1 MANTIDLRSESCV
14 GKKLEKFKL
23 ENPARALDGRK
34 AMKTNKRQKFLTASA
49 ILAIAGLAATAV
61 PANASEPGVTATT
74 IKLGITV
81 PMTGIASPGYNK
93 IPGAM
98 KAYFDYVNANGG
110 VNGRRISLVIK
121 DDQYI
126 PRTAVARANEL
137 ILRDKVF
144 ALVGTLGTASTK
156 AISASTQLASRG
168 IPSLFVNTGFSG
180 FADKKAYPT
189 TFSILPSYQMEAK
202 IMAKFIKETYAGK
215 KLALIYQDDD
225 FGRDALAGF
234 KTAGLTFDTMI
245 PYASGSQALPAT
257 GAGWISRLKAAGAEV
272 TVMFGVTS
280 ASTAALANAF
290 AGGFKTQW
298 VLGSVGG
305 DATTIAA
312 TNRAFVPLLNGAKGF
327 SFAPAPTDTNDEYIK
342 LFQGIYASA
351 LPSQTFDNNVVAGM
365 SNAFLVVQAL
375 KAAGPRLTRAGLIKA
390 IESKGSTFPSP
401 FLTPL
406 GYSPTSHIGATGYWG
421 GTYGPTGALTP
432 DGGKYTV
439 YTTDSGNG
447 PVVVSSYKRPA
458 MPAKGLPN

>member
-1 MANTIDLRSESCV
+1 MIRTNRR
-14 GKKLEKFKL
+14 KLVL
-23 ENPARALDGRK
+23 TSAVLAVA
-34 AMKTNKRQKFLTASA
+34 AMTASSLPA
-49 ILAIAGLAATAV
+49 QAA
-61 PANASEPGVTATT
+61 SDPGVTSTS

-110 VNGRRISLVIK
+110 VNGRKITLVIK

-126 PRTAVARANEL
+126 PTTAVAKANEL
-137 ILRDKVF
+137 ILKDKVF

-156 AISASTQLASRG
+156 AISASTQLAKRG

-202 IMAKFIKETYAGK
+202 IMGKFLKDKYADK
-215 KLALIYQDDD
+215 KIALIYQDDD

-234 KTAGLTFDTMI
+234 KQAGVTFTTAI
-245 PYASGSQALPAT
+245 PYASGSQSLPAT
-257 GAGWISRLKAAGAEV
+257 GAGWISKLKAAGTEV
-272 TVMFGVTS
+272 TVLFGVSS
-280 ASTAALANAF
+280 ASTAALANAYA
-290 AGGFKTQW
+290 AGYKTQW

-312 TNRAFVPLLNGAKGF
+312 TNKAYVPLLYGAKGF
-327 SFAPAPTDTNDEYIK
+327 SFAPAPSDSTDEYIK
-342 LFQGIYASA
+342 LFQSIYASA
-351 LPSQTFDNNVVAGM
+351 QPTQTFDNNVVAGM
-365 SNAFLVVQAL
+365 SNAFLAVQAL
-375 KAAGPRLTRAGLIKA
+375 QATGSNLTRAGLIKT
-390 IESKGSTFPSP
+390 IETKGATFASP

-406 GYSPTSHIGATGYWG
+406 GYSATSHVGATGYWI
-421 GTYGPTGALTP
+421 GTYDPTGALKP

-447 PVVVSSYKRPA
+447 PVVESTYKRPA
-458 MPAKGLPN
+458 MPAKGLTN

>member
-1 MANTIDLRSESCV
+1 MTRTNRR
-14 GKKLEKFKL
+14 KL
-23 ENPARALDGRK
+23 ALTSAVLAVA
-34 AMKTNKRQKFLTASA
+34 AMTASSLPA
-49 ILAIAGLAATAV
+49 QAA
-61 PANASEPGVTATT
+61 SDPGITSTT

-81 PMTGIASPGYNK
+81 PLTGIASPGYNK

-110 VNGRRISLVIK
+110 VNGRKITLVIK

-126 PRTAVARANEL
+126 PTTAVAKANEL
-137 ILRDKVF
+137 ILKDKVF

-156 AISASTQLASRG
+156 AISASTQLAKRG

-180 FADKKAYPT
+180 FADPKAYTT

-202 IMAKFIKETYAGK
+202 VMGKFLKEKYADK

-234 KTAGLTFDTMI
+234 KQAGITFGTYI
-245 PYASGSQALPAT
+245 PYASGSQSLPAT
-257 GAGWISRLKAAGAEV
+257 GAGWISKLKASGAEV
-272 TVMFGVTS
+272 TVLFGVSS
-280 ASTAALANAF
+280 ASTAALANAY
-290 AGGFKTQW
+290 AAQFKTQW

-312 TNRAFVPLLNGAKGF
+312 TNKAYVPLLYGAKGF
-327 SFAPAPTDTNDEYIK
+327 SFAPAPTDATDEYIK
-342 LFQGIYASA
+342 LFQSIYATA
-351 LPSQTFDNNVVAGM
+351 QPTQTFDNNVVAGM
-365 SNAFLVVQAL
+365 SNAFVAVQAL
-375 KAAGPRLTRAGLIKA
+375 QAAGSNLTREGLMKT
-390 IESKGSTFPSP
+390 IEAKGASFANP

-406 GYSPTSHIGATGYWG
+406 GYSATSHVGATGYWI
-421 GTYGPTGALTP
+421 GTYDPTGALKP

-447 PVVVSSYKRPA
+447 PVVESSYKRPA

>member
-1 MANTIDLRSESCV
+1 MITMNRR
-14 GKKLEKFKL
+14 KLVS
-23 ENPARALDGRK
+23 
-34 AMKTNKRQKFLTASA
+34 ASA
-49 ILAIAGLAATAV
+49 VIAIAALTVTTV
-61 PANASEPGVTATT
+61 PAQAYNPRSNEPGLTATT
-74 IKLGITV
+74 IKLGITL

-98 KAYFDYVNANGG
+98 KAYFDYVNTNGG
-110 VNGRRISLVIK
+110 VNGRKISLVVK

-126 PRTAVARANEL
+126 PATAVARANEL

-156 AISASTQLASRG
+156 ALTSSTQLSKRG
-168 IPSLFVNTGFSG
+168 IPSLFVNTGWSG

-202 IMAKFIKETYAGK
+202 IMAQFIKDKYAGK

-234 KTAGLTFDTMI
+234 KTAGLTFDTLI

-257 GAGWISRLKAAGAEV
+257 GAGWISKLRTAAPDV
-272 TVMFGVTS
+272 TVMFGVSS
-280 ASTAALANAF
+280 ATTALLGNAF
-290 AGGFKTQW
+290 AAGWVGKTQF

-312 TNRAFVPLLNGAKGF
+312 TNRGLVGLLNGAKGL
-327 SFAPAPTDTNDEYIK
+327 SFAPAPSDSSDEYIK
-342 LFQGIYASA
+342 LFQTIYAA
-351 LPSQTFDNNVVAGM
+351 AQPTQTFDNNVVAGM

-375 KAAGPRLTRAGLIKA
+375 KATGKNLTRKGLIQT
-390 IESKGSTFPSP
+390 IETKGSTFASP

-406 GYSPTSHIGATGYWG
+406 GYSTTSHVGATGYWI
-421 GTYGPTGALTP
+421 GTYGPTGALTA

-447 PVVVSSYKRPA
+447 PVVESTYKRPA

>member
-1 MANTIDLRSESCV
+1 MITMNRR
-14 GKKLEKFKL
+14 KLVS
-23 ENPARALDGRK
+23 
-34 AMKTNKRQKFLTASA
+34 ASA
-49 ILAIAGLAATAV
+49 VIAIAALTVTTV
-61 PANASEPGVTATT
+61 PAQAYNPRSNEPGLTATT
-74 IKLGITV
+74 IKLGITL

-98 KAYFDYVNANGG
+98 KAYFDYVNTNGG
-110 VNGRRISLVIK
+110 VNGRKISLVVK

-126 PRTAVARANEL
+126 PATAVARANEL

-156 AISASTQLASRG
+156 ALTSSTQLSKRG
-168 IPSLFVNTGFSG
+168 IPSLFVNTGWSG

-202 IMAKFIKETYAGK
+202 IMAQFIKDKYAGK

-234 KTAGLTFDTMI
+234 KTAGLTFDTLI

-257 GAGWISRLKAAGAEV
+257 GAGWISKLRTAAPDV
-272 TVMFGVTS
+272 TVMFGVSS
-280 ASTAALANAF
+280 ATTALLGNAF
-290 AGGFKTQW
+290 AAGWVGKTQF

-312 TNRAFVPLLNGAKGF
+312 TNRGLVGLLNGAKGL
-327 SFAPAPTDTNDEYIK
+327 SFAPAPSDSSDEYIK
-342 LFQGIYASA
+342 LFQTIYAA
-351 LPSQTFDNNVVAGM
+351 AQPTQTFDNNVVAGM

-375 KAAGPRLTRAGLIKA
+375 KATGKNLTRKGLIQT
-390 IESKGSTFPSP
+390 IETKGSTFASP

-406 GYSPTSHIGATGYWG
+406 GYSTTSHVGATGYWI

-439 YTTDSGNG
+439 YTTDSGSG
-447 PVVVSSYKRPA
+447 LVVESTYKRPA

>member
-1 MANTIDLRSESCV
+1 MIRTNRR
-14 GKKLEKFKL
+14 KL
-23 ENPARALDGRK
+23 ALTSAVLAVA
-34 AMKTNKRQKFLTASA
+34 AMTASSLPA
-49 ILAIAGLAATAV
+49 QAASDPGLT
-61 PANASEPGVTATT
+61 STT

-81 PMTGIASPGYNK
+81 PLTGIASPGYNK

-110 VNGRRISLVIK
+110 VNGRKITLVVK

-126 PRTAVARANEL
+126 PTTAVAKANEL
-137 ILRDKVF
+137 ILKDKVF
-144 ALVGTLGTASTK
+144 ALVGPLGTASTK
-156 AISASTQLASRG
+156 AISASTQLAKRG

-202 IMAKFIKETYAGK
+202 IMGKFLKDKYADK

-234 KTAGLTFDTMI
+234 KQAGITFTTAI
-245 PYASGSQALPAT
+245 PYASGSQSLPAT
-257 GAGWISRLKAAGAEV
+257 GAGWISKLKASGAEV
-272 TVMFGVTS
+272 TVLFGVSS
-280 ASTAALANAF
+280 ASTAALANAY
-290 AGGFKTQW
+290 AAQFKTQW

-312 TNRAFVPLLNGAKGF
+312 TNKAYVPLLFGAKGF
-327 SFAPAPTDTNDEYIK
+327 SFAPAPTDATDEYIK
-342 LFQGIYASA
+342 LFQSIYATA
-351 LPSQTFDNNVVAGM
+351 QPTQTFDNNVVAGM
-365 SNAFLVVQAL
+365 SNAFVAVQAL
-375 KAAGPRLTRAGLIKA
+375 QAAGSSLTRAGLIKA
-390 IESKGSTFPSP
+390 IESKGASFANP

-406 GYSPTSHIGATGYWG
+406 GYSATSHVGATGYWI
-421 GTYGPTGALTP
+421 GTYDQTGALKP

-439 YTTDSGNG
+439 YTTDSGAG
-447 PVVVSSYKRPA
+447 PVVESTYKRPA

>member
-1 MANTIDLRSESCV
+1 MNRR
-14 GKKLEKFKL
+14 KLSL
-23 ENPARALDGRK
+23 TSAVLAV
-34 AMKTNKRQKFLTASA
+34 AALTASTLPA
-49 ILAIAGLAATAV
+49 HAVSDPGL
-61 PANASEPGVTATT
+61 TATS

-110 VNGRRISLVIK
+110 VNGRKITLVIK

-126 PRTAVARANEL
+126 PTTAVARANEL

-156 AISASTQLASRG
+156 AISASTQLSRRG

-202 IMAKFIKETYAGK
+202 IMGKYLKENYAGK

-234 KTAGLTFDTMI
+234 KQAGVTFGTYI

-257 GAGWISRLKAAGAEV
+257 GAGWISKLKAAGAEV
-272 TVMFGVTS
+272 TVLFGVTT
-280 ASTAALANAF
+280 ASTAALANAY
-290 AGGFKTQW
+290 AAQFKTQW

-312 TNRAFVPLLNGAKGF
+312 TNKAYVPLLYGAKGF
-327 SFAPAPTDTNDEYIK
+327 SFAPAPTDSNDEYIK
-342 LFQGIYASA
+342 LFQTIYAA
-351 LPSQTFDNNVVAGM
+351 AQPNQTFDNNVVAGM
-365 SNAFLVVQAL
+365 SNAFLAVQAL
-375 KAAGPRLTRAGLIKA
+375 AATGTNLTRANLIKT
-390 IESKGSTFPSP
+390 IEQKGATFASP

-406 GYSPTSHIGATGYWG
+406 GYSASSHVGATGYWI
-421 GTYGPTGALTP
+421 GTYDPTGALKP

-447 PVVVSSYKRPA
+447 PVVESTYKRPA

>member
-1 MANTIDLRSESCV
+1 MITMNRR
-14 GKKLEKFKL
+14 KLVS
-23 ENPARALDGRK
+23 
-34 AMKTNKRQKFLTASA
+34 ASA
-49 ILAIAGLAATAV
+49 VIAIAALTVTTV
-61 PANASEPGVTATT
+61 PAQAYNPRSNEPGLTATT
-74 IKLGITV
+74 IKLGITL

-98 KAYFDYVNANGG
+98 KAYFDYVNTNGG
-110 VNGRRISLVIK
+110 VNGRKISLVVK

-126 PRTAVARANEL
+126 PATAVARANEL

-156 AISASTQLASRG
+156 ALTSSTQLSKRG
-168 IPSLFVNTGFSG
+168 IPSLFVNTGWSG

-202 IMAKFIKETYAGK
+202 IMAQFIKDKYAGK

-234 KTAGLTFDTMI
+234 KTAGLTFDTLI

-257 GAGWISRLKAAGAEV
+257 GAGWISKLRTAAPDV
-272 TVMFGVTS
+272 TVMFGVSS
-280 ASTAALANAF
+280 ATTALLGNAF
-290 AGGFKTQW
+290 AAGWVGKTQF

-312 TNRAFVPLLNGAKGF
+312 TNRGLVGLLNGAKGL
-327 SFAPAPTDTNDEYIK
+327 SFAPAPSDSSDEYIK
-342 LFQGIYASA
+342 LFQTIYAA
-351 LPSQTFDNNVVAGM
+351 AQPTQTFDNNVVAGM

-375 KAAGPRLTRAGLIKA
+375 KATGKNLTRKGLIQT
-390 IESKGSTFPSP
+390 IETKGSTFASP

-406 GYSPTSHIGATGYWG
+406 GYSTTSHVDATGYWI
-421 GTYGPTGALTP
+421 GTYGPTGALTA

-439 YTTDSGNG
+439 YTTDSGSG
-447 PVVVSSYKRPA
+447 AVVESTYKRPA
-458 MPAKGLPN
+458 MPAKGL

>member
-1 MANTIDLRSESCV
+1 MITMNRR
-14 GKKLEKFKL
+14 KLVS
-23 ENPARALDGRK
+23 
-34 AMKTNKRQKFLTASA
+34 ASA
-49 ILAIAGLAATAV
+49 VIAIAALTVTTV
-61 PANASEPGVTATT
+61 PAQAFNPRSNQPGLTATT
-74 IKLGITV
+74 IKLGITL

-110 VNGRRISLVIK
+110 VNGRKISLVVK

-126 PRTAVARANEL
+126 PATAVARANEL
-137 ILRDKVF
+137 ILRDRVF

-156 AISASTQLASRG
+156 ALTSSTQLSKRG
-168 IPSLFVNTGFSG
+168 IPSLFVNTGWSG

-202 IMAKFIKETYAGK
+202 IMAKFIKDKYPGK
-215 KLALIYQDDD
+215 KLALLYQDDD

-234 KTAGLTFDTMI
+234 KTAGLTFDTLI

-257 GAGWISRLKAAGAEV
+257 GAGWISKLRTAAPDV
-272 TVMFGVTS
+272 TVVFGVSS
-280 ASTAALANAF
+280 ATTALLGNAF
-290 AGGFKTQW
+290 AAGWVGKTQF

-312 TNRAFVPLLNGAKGF
+312 TNRGLVGLLNGAKGL
-327 SFAPAPTDTNDEYIK
+327 SFAPAPSDSSDEYIK
-342 LFQGIYASA
+342 LFQTIYAA
-351 LPSQTFDNNVVAGM
+351 AQPTQTFDNNVVAGM
-365 SNAFLVVQAL
+365 SNAFLAVQAI
-375 KAAGPRLTRAGLIKA
+375 KAAGKNLTRKGLINA
-390 IESKGSTFPSP
+390 IETKGSTFANP

-406 GYSPTSHIGATGYWG
+406 GYSTTSHVGATGYWI
-421 GTYGPTGALTP
+421 GTYGPTGALTA

-447 PVVVSSYKRPA
+447 PVVESTYKRPA

>member
-1 MANTIDLRSESCV
+1 MADPGI
-14 GKKLEKFKL
+14 
-23 ENPARALDGRK
+23 
-34 AMKTNKRQKFLTASA
+34 TAS
-49 ILAIAGLAATAV
+49 
-61 PANASEPGVTATT
+61 T
-74 IKLGITV
+74 IKLGITS
-81 PMTGIASPGYNK
+81 PLTGIASPGYNK

-110 VNGRRISLVIK
+110 VNGRKITLVSK

-126 PRTAVARANEL
+126 PTTAVAKANEL

-156 AISASTQLASRG
+156 ALTASTQLSKRG
-168 IPSLFVNTGFSG
+168 IPSLFVNTGWSG

-202 IMAKFIKETYAGK
+202 IMAKYIKDTYAGK
-215 KLALIYQDDD
+215 KIALIYQDDD

-234 KTAGLTFDTMI
+234 KTAGLTFDTYI
-245 PYASGSQALPAT
+245 PYASGSQSLPAT
-257 GAGWISRLKAAGAEV
+257 GAGWISKLKTGGAEV
-272 TVMFGVTS
+272 TVLFGVSS

-290 AGGFKTQW
+290 GAGFKTQW

-312 TNRAFVPLLNGAKGF
+312 TNKAFVPLLTGAKGF
-327 SFAPAPTDTNDEYIK
+327 SFAPAPTDTTDEYIK
-342 LFQGIYASA
+342 LFQSIYATA
-351 LPSQTFDNNVVAGM
+351 QPTQTFDNNVVAGM
-365 SNAFLVVQAL
+365 SNAFLAVQAL
-375 KAAGPRLTRAGLIKA
+375 KAAGANLTRKGLIQT
-390 IESKGSTFPSP
+390 IETKGSTFANP

-406 GYSPTSHIGATGYWG
+406 GYSTTSHIGAQGYWV

-439 YTTDSGNG
+439 YTTDSGTG
-447 PVVVSSYKRPA
+447 PVVLSTYKRPA
-458 MPAKGLPN
+458 MPAKGL

>member
-1 MANTIDLRSESCV
+1 MNRR
-14 GKKLEKFKL
+14 KLSL
-23 ENPARALDGRK
+23 TSAVLAV
-34 AMKTNKRQKFLTASA
+34 AALTASTLPA
-49 ILAIAGLAATAV
+49 QAASDPGL
-61 PANASEPGVTATT
+61 TATS

-110 VNGRRISLVIK
+110 VNGRKISLVIK

-126 PRTAVARANEL
+126 PTTAVARANEL

-156 AISASTQLASRG
+156 AISASTQLSRRG

-202 IMAKFIKETYAGK
+202 IMGKFIKENYAGK

-234 KTAGLTFDTMI
+234 KQAGVTFGTYI

-257 GAGWISRLKAAGAEV
+257 GAGWISKLKAAGAEV
-272 TVMFGVTS
+272 TVLFGVTS
-280 ASTAALANAF
+280 ASTAALANAY
-290 AGGFKTQW
+290 AAQFKTQW

-312 TNRAFVPLLNGAKGF
+312 TNKAYVPLLYGAKGF
-327 SFAPAPTDTNDEYIK
+327 SFAPAPTDSSDEYIK
-342 LFQGIYASA
+342 LFQSIYAA
-351 LPSQTFDNNVVAGM
+351 AQPTQTFDNNVVAGM
-365 SNAFLVVQAL
+365 SNAFLAVQAL
-375 KAAGPRLTRAGLIKA
+375 AATGNNLTRANLIKT
-390 IESKGSTFPSP
+390 IEQKGASFASP

-406 GYSPTSHIGATGYWG
+406 GYSTTSHVGATGYWI
-421 GTYGPTGALTP
+421 GTYDPTGALKP

-439 YTTDSGNG
+439 YTTDSGSG
-447 PVVVSSYKRPA
+447 DVVVSTYKRPA

>member
-1 MANTIDLRSESCV
+1 MIR
-14 GKKLEKFKL
+14 
-23 ENPARALDGRK
+23 
-34 AMKTNKRQKFLTASA
+34 TNRQKLALTSALLAVAALTASSLPA
-49 ILAIAGLAATAV
+49 QAASDPGL
-61 PANASEPGVTATT
+61 TATS

-98 KAYFDYVNANGG
+98 KAYFDYVNDNGG
-110 VNGRRISLVIK
+110 VNGRKITLVIK

-126 PRTAVARANEL
+126 PTTAVAKANEL
-137 ILRDKVF
+137 ILKDKVF

-156 AISASTQLASRG
+156 AISASTQLAKRG

-180 FADKKAYPT
+180 FANAKAYPT

-202 IMAKFIKETYAGK
+202 IMGKFLKEKYADK

-234 KTAGLTFDTMI
+234 KQAGITFGTYI
-245 PYASGSQALPAT
+245 PYASGSQSLPAT
-257 GAGWISRLKAAGAEV
+257 GAGWISKLKASGAEV
-272 TVMFGVTS
+272 TVLFGVSS
-280 ASTAALANAF
+280 ASTAALANAY
-290 AGGFKTQW
+290 AAQYKTQW

-312 TNRAFVPLLNGAKGF
+312 TNKAYVPLLYGAKGF
-327 SFAPAPTDTNDEYIK
+327 SFAPAPTDATDEYIK
-342 LFQGIYASA
+342 LFQSIYAA
-351 LPSQTFDNNVVAGM
+351 AQPTQTFDNNVVAGM
-365 SNAFLVVQAL
+365 SNAFLAVQAL
-375 KAAGPRLTRAGLIKA
+375 KAAGSDLTRAGLIKT
-390 IESKGSTFPSP
+390 IEAKGATFANP

-406 GYSPTSHIGATGYWG
+406 GYSATAHIGATGYWI
-421 GTYGPTGALTP
+421 GTYDPTGALKP

-447 PVVVSSYKRPA
+447 PVVESSYKRPA

>member
-1 MANTIDLRSESCV
+1 MIRTY
-14 GKKLEKFKL
+14 
-23 ENPARALDGRK
+23 
-34 AMKTNKRQKFLTASA
+34 RQKLALTSALLAVAALTASSLPA
-49 ILAIAGLAATAV
+49 QAA
-61 PANASEPGVTATT
+61 SDPGVTASS

-98 KAYFDYVNANGG
+98 KAYFDYVNDNGG
-110 VNGRRISLVIK
+110 VNGRKITLVIK

-126 PRTAVARANEL
+126 PTTAVAKANEL
-137 ILRDKVF
+137 ILKDKVF

-156 AISASTQLASRG
+156 AISASTQLAKRG

-180 FADKKAYPT
+180 FADPKAYPT

-202 IMAKFIKETYAGK
+202 IMGKFLKEKYADK

-234 KTAGLTFDTMI
+234 KQAGITFGTYI
-245 PYASGSQALPAT
+245 PYASGSQSLPAT
-257 GAGWISRLKAAGAEV
+257 GAGWISKLKASGAEV
-272 TVMFGVTS
+272 TVLFGVSS
-280 ASTAALANAF
+280 ASTAALANAY
-290 AGGFKTQW
+290 AAQFKTQW

-312 TNRAFVPLLNGAKGF
+312 TNKAYVPLLYGAKGF
-327 SFAPAPTDTNDEYIK
+327 SFAAAPTDATDEYIK
-342 LFQGIYASA
+342 LFQSIYATA
-351 LPSQTFDNNVVAGM
+351 QPAQTFDNNVVAGM
-365 SNAFLVVQAL
+365 SNAFLAVQAL
-375 KAAGPRLTRAGLIKA
+375 KAAGADLSRAGLIKA
-390 IESKGSTFPSP
+390 IESKGATFANP

-406 GYSPTSHIGATGYWG
+406 GYSATSHVGGTGYWI
-421 GTYGPTGALTP
+421 GTYDPTGALKP

-447 PVVVSSYKRPA
+447 PVVESSYKRPA

>member
-1 MANTIDLRSESCV
+1 MNRR
-14 GKKLEKFKL
+14 KLV
-23 ENPARALDGRK
+23 
-34 AMKTNKRQKFLTASA
+34 TASA
-49 ILAIAGLAATAV
+49 VIAVAALTVTTV
-61 PANASEPGVTATT
+61 PAQAYNPRSNEPGLTATT
-74 IKLGITV
+74 IKLGITL

-110 VNGRRISLVIK
+110 VNGRKISLVVK

-126 PRTAVARANEL
+126 PATAVARANEL
-137 ILRDKVF
+137 ILRDRVF

-156 AISASTQLASRG
+156 ALTSSTQLSRRG
-168 IPSLFVNTGFSG
+168 IPSLFVNTGWSG

-202 IMAKFIKETYAGK
+202 IMAQFIKDKYAGK
-215 KLALIYQDDD
+215 KIALLYQDDD

-234 KTAGLTFDTMI
+234 KTAGLTFDTLI

-257 GAGWISRLKAAGAEV
+257 GAGWISKLRTAAPDV
-272 TVMFGVTS
+272 TVVFGVSS
-280 ASTAALANAF
+280 ATTALLGNAF
-290 AGGFKTQW
+290 AAGWVGKTQFI
-298 VLGSVGG
+298 LGSVGG

-312 TNRAFVPLLNGAKGF
+312 TNRGLVGLLNGAKGL
-327 SFAPAPTDTNDEYIK
+327 SFAPAPSDSSDEYIK
-342 LFQGIYASA
+342 LFQTIYAA
-351 LPSQTFDNNVVAGM
+351 AQPTQTFDNNVVAGM
-365 SNAFLVVQAL
+365 SNAFLAVQAI
-375 KAAGPRLTRAGLIKA
+375 KAAGKNLTRKGLINA
-390 IESKGSTFPSP
+390 IETKGSTFANP

-406 GYSPTSHIGATGYWG
+406 GYSSTSHIGAQGYWV

-439 YTTDSGNG
+439 YTTDSGTG
-447 PVVVSSYKRPA
+447 PVVESTYKRPA

>member
-1 MANTIDLRSESCV
+1 MIRINRR
-14 GKKLEKFKL
+14 KLI
-23 ENPARALDGRK
+23 
-34 AMKTNKRQKFLTASA
+34 TTSA
-49 ILAIAGLAATAV
+49 VLAIAALTVAAV
-61 PANASEPGVTATT
+61 PAQAFNPSMADPGITGST
-74 IKLGITV
+74 IKLGITS
-81 PMTGIASPGYNK
+81 PLTGIAAPGYSK

-98 KAYFDYVNANGG
+98 KAYFDYVNTKGG
-110 VNGRRISLVIK
+110 VNGRKITLVSK

-126 PRTAVARANEL
+126 PTTAVAKANEL
-137 ILRDKVF
+137 ILRDRVF

-156 AISASTQLASRG
+156 ALTASTQLSKRG
-168 IPSLFVNTGFSG
+168 VPSLFVNTGWSG

-202 IMAKFIKETYAGK
+202 IMAKFIKKEYTGK

-234 KTAGLTFDTMI
+234 KTAGLTFDTYI

-257 GAGWISRLKAAGAEV
+257 GAGWISKLKTAGAEV
-272 TVMFGVTS
+272 TVLFGVSS
-280 ASTAALANAF
+280 ASTAALANAYG
-290 AGGFKTQW
+290 AGFRTQW

-312 TNRAFVPLLNGAKGF
+312 TSKNYVPLLNGAKGF
-327 SFAPAPTDTNDEYIK
+327 SFAPAPTDTTDDYIK
-342 LFQGIYASA
+342 KFQEIYTAA
-351 LPSQTFDNNVVAGM
+351 YGTTQTFDNNVVAGM

-375 KAAGPRLTRAGLIKA
+375 KAAGKNLTRKGLISA
-390 IESKGSTFPSP
+390 IETKGSTFASP

-406 GYSPTSHIGATGYWG
+406 GYSAKAHTGATGYWI

-439 YTTDSGNG
+439 YTTDSGTG
-447 PVVVSSYKRPA
+447 PVVESTYKRPA
-458 MPAKGLPN
+458 MPENGL

>member
-1 MANTIDLRSESCV
+1 MNRR
-14 GKKLEKFKL
+14 KLV
-23 ENPARALDGRK
+23 
-34 AMKTNKRQKFLTASA
+34 TASA
-49 ILAIAGLAATAV
+49 VIAVAALTVTTV
-61 PANASEPGVTATT
+61 PAQAYNPRSNEPGLTATT
-74 IKLGITV
+74 IKLGITL

-110 VNGRRISLVIK
+110 VNGRKISLVIK

-126 PRTAVARANEL
+126 PATAVARANEL

-156 AISASTQLASRG
+156 ALTSSTQLSKRG
-168 IPSLFVNTGFSG
+168 IPSLFVNTGWSG

-202 IMAKFIKETYAGK
+202 IMAQFIKDKYAGK

-234 KTAGLTFDTMI
+234 KTAGLTFDTVI

-257 GAGWISRLKAAGAEV
+257 GAGWISKLRTAAPDV
-272 TVMFGVTS
+272 TVMFGVSS
-280 ASTAALANAF
+280 ATTALLGNAF
-290 AGGFKTQW
+290 AAGWVGKTQFI
-298 VLGSVGG
+298 LGSVGG
-305 DATTIAA
+305 DATTISA
-312 TNRAFVPLLNGAKGF
+312 TNRGLVGLLNGAKGL
-327 SFAPAPTDTNDEYIK
+327 SFAPAPTDSSDEYIK
-342 LFQGIYASA
+342 LFQTIYAA
-351 LPSQTFDNNVVAGM
+351 AQPTQTFDNNVVAGM

-375 KAAGPRLTRAGLIKA
+375 KAAGKNLTRKGLIDA
-390 IESKGSTFPSP
+390 IETKGSTFANP

-406 GYSPTSHIGATGYWG
+406 GYSTTSHVGATGYWI
-421 GTYGPTGALTP
+421 GTYGPTGALTA

-439 YTTDSGNG
+439 YTTDSGTG
-447 PVVVSSYKRPA
+447 PVVESTYKRPA